1 MDVTM
6 ASNLGVF
13 GEDCEATMVIS
24 VEERKD
30 EMKNGGRLENEQMGE
45 ALWFKSRI
53 FAQNTQEWNV

>member
-1 MDVTM
+1 M

-30 EMKNGGRLENEQMGE
+30 EMKNGGRHENEQMDE
-45 ALWFKSRI
+45 AL
-53 FAQNTQEWNV
+53 